1 MGTPDF
7 AVESLKALYEA
18 GYPIVGVVTMPD
30 KPAGRGQKIRF
41 SPVKEY
47 ALEKSLALLQPEK
60 LKDPVFI
67 QQLVDLDIDLGVVV
81 AFRMLPEIVWNLPKH
96 GTINLHGSLLPQYR
110 GAAPINWAIINGEE
124 ETGYTIFRLKHEI
137 DTGNLWAQEK
147 MPILATDNAGT
158 VHDKMMVLGGQL
170 LVKAIQRFERGEIDE
185 QAQTEELDGKPI
197 QHAPKIF
204 KETCQITKQYTAEQA
219 HNRIRGL
226 SPYPGAWA
234 ILKNEKDESLEIK
247 IYGSELLEGKDGEA
261 GMVTTDNK
269 SFIHLHLEGG
279 IVGLTEIQPQG
290 KRRMSSR
297 EFLAG
302 HKLEGKCWL

>member
-18 GYPIVGVVTMPD
+18 AFPIVGVVTMPD

-47 ALEKSLALLQPEK
+47 AVEKNLTLFQPEK
-60 LKDPVFI
+60 LKDPVFV
-67 QQLVDLDIDLGVVV
+67 QQLQALDIDLGVVV
-81 AFRMLPEIVWNLPKH
+81 AFRMLPEIVWNMPKH

-110 GAAPINWAIINGEE
+110 GAAPINWAIINGEK
-124 ETGYTIFRLKHEI
+124 ETGYTIFRLKQEI

-147 MPILATDNAGT
+147 MPILPNDNAGT

-170 LVKAIQRFERGEIDE
+170 LVKAIQRFENGEIDE
-185 QAQTEELDGKPI
+185 QAQTEELNGKPI
-197 QHAPKIF
+197 QLAPKIF
-204 KETCQITKQYTAEQA
+204 KETCQITKQYSAEQA

-234 ILKNEKDESLEIK
+234 VLKNEKDESIEIK
-247 IYGSELLEGKDGEA
+247 IYGSELVEGKSAEQGL
-261 GMVTTDNK
+261 VSTDNK
-269 SFIHLHLEGG
+269 GFIHLHLDRG
-279 IVGLTEIQPQG
+279 IVALTEIQPQG
-290 KRRMSSR
+290 KRRMSTR

-302 HKLEGKCWL
+302 HKLEGKWGI

>member
-18 GYPIVGVVTMPD
+18 AYPIVGVVTMPD

-47 ALEKSLALLQPEK
+47 AVEKNLTLFQPEK

-67 QQLVDLDIDLGVVV
+67 QQLQALDIDLGVVV
-81 AFRMLPEIVWNLPKH
+81 AFRMLPEIVWNMPKH

-110 GAAPINWAIINGEE
+110 GAAPINWAIINGEK

-147 MPILATDNAGT
+147 MPILPNDNAGT

-170 LVKAIQRFERGEIDE
+170 LVKAIQRFENGEIDE
-185 QAQTEELDGKPI
+185 QAQTEELNGKPI
-197 QHAPKIF
+197 QLAPKIF
-204 KETCQITKQYTAEQA
+204 KETCQITKQYSAEQA

-234 ILKNEKDESLEIK
+234 VLKNEKDESIEIK
-247 IYGSELLEGKDGEA
+247 IYGSELVEGKGEEA
-261 GMVTTDNK
+261 GLVTTDNK
-269 SFIHLHLEGG
+269 AFIHLHLDGG
-279 IVGLTEIQPQG
+279 IVALTEIQPQG
-290 KRRMSSR
+290 KRRMSTR

-302 HKLEGKCWL
+302 HKLEGKWEI

>member
-18 GYPIVGVVTMPD
+18 GYPIVSVVTMPD

-47 ALEKSLALLQPEK
+47 ALEKNLALFQPEK
-60 LKDPVFI
+60 LKDPFFI
-67 QQLVDLDIDLGVVV
+67 QQLLDLDIDLGVVV

-147 MPILATDNAGT
+147 MPILSSDNAGT

-247 IYGSELLEGKDGEA
+247 FYGSELLQGKDGEA
-261 GMVTTDNK
+261 GIVTTDNK
-269 SFIHLHLEGG
+269 SFIYLHLEGG

-302 HKLEGKCWL
+302 HKLEGKWGI